1 MHPFGKPPSAS
12 NSAQPAPANGSAAT
26 SPNVPTSQLGSA
38 SRNGTPASTPGAG
51 NGLRPS
57 YDFMTEAARRE
68 RDLDRA
74 RDMTIKPTYS
84 TSYSTSMPRPSDTPT
99 SSAHSH
105 LPQHHH
111 HHHHPHH
118 PGSNPTSAS
127 STPRDERPSPFAS
140 TSSSTIGAAGAPR
153 RPDPMSLGFGSGLG
167 RLGAGYGLFGA
178 GPFIRDQEYKEKE
191 RLALARERE
200 REKERERER
209 EKERERERERSA
221 KPHSIET
228 SPSHRNPNPT
238 NSYSR
243 PSLPPSPTTSRT
255 LPAPASTGKPSIS
268 PQIPPASA
276 TSATGSA
283 SRPNLPLPSF
293 GSLGSRSLPSP
304 FERDARERSTS
315 TTVAASPNPTPA
327 IESASTITGHRRT
340 PSGSSQRGNEPLVS
354 GSKSPVKTSSQ
365 PATTVRSLFGPPQLF
380 NEAAKS
386 RDGQRSP
393 VSRIQTTVTPRDRDS
408 AISPTTATAAPPSK
422 NVPPVA
428 SATPASQS
436 TRAPFG
442 GYSGLGGPAYHGS
455 FGGFGLGGFGG
466 YGAFGPRWADRE
478 REREMLEKREEE
490 RKRSQKEA
498 AEAKAKA
505 EREKDDRFADWVK
518 ERERERYG
526 PAPGTAYGVEAFQPP
541 RSNVTT
547 APSATQ
553 ASSAQRPANEPSW
566 RQTPATSASAAAA
579 AANQK
584 ANLTRHIEVI
594 HQPEPKN
601 PVGPITAASSDGSS
615 VMQQVAPSRE
625 PRPYG
630 YKAEPREYQYTP
642 RDKRPRMDAAVEEA
656 QNAHRRSTNTKAA
669 KRRKEEDKK
678 IEVNNNPP
686 VKEKDWSALT
696 NPIRRWPEVGSSQ
709 VEQWLKTV
717 PDLNRVVSTQVYEG
731 DQWTLA
737 KSGECTTSNEGG
749 LIIVRIGGGFLG
761 EDWKVRG
768 ENGWDES
775 TPTPSP
781 TDSTDHVICG
791 NVSRE
796 RKIWGTDVYTDDSDL
811 GLILVHAGWLRWSRS
826 ISSPVE
832 LQKKGRNPRDQDVIN
847 VTVRLVPRLIRY
859 TATERNGV
867 RTRNWG
873 NGHDGSSI
881 VVERVERIAVDKRY
895 LKTRQRKSRISE
907 WARQRQLVSLLPSPN
922 TDAGDEDGDVQ
933 DPTSITDEDIYESI
947 MFCTR
952 LVPDKK
958 VDTESVGFV
967 YTPEAMK
974 DWLISPLETLGR
986 SLWNCDLVFTTDE
999 DAEQYQMSLSESSS
1013 IDNPLF
1019 DLLLLKPSPDGET
1032 PSSREEIAIERS
1044 FDDIH
1049 LLKQGIAVRTQ
1060 GNKGLLIKP
1069 KIWRWSNFSLLD
1081 KEKRKDWREEFE
1093 KGLTDE
1099 DERLGE
1105 TEVERRGELKV
1116 EEAEG

>member
-1 MHPFGKPPSAS
+1 MPSSFLPPISTSSSTSSMHPFGKPPSTS
-12 NSAQPAPANGSAAT
+12 NSAQPTSANGNAAT

-38 SRNGTPASTPGAG
+38 SRNGTPSSTPGAG

-57 YDFMTEAARRE
+57 YDFITEAARRE

-74 RDMTIKPTYS
+74 RDMTAKPIYS
-84 TSYSTSMPRPSDTPT
+84 TSYSTSLSRPSDTSA
-99 SSAHSH
+99 SSSHSH

-127 STPRDERPSPFAS
+127 STPREERPSPFAS
-140 TSSSTIGAAGAPR
+140 TSTSSIGGTAGAPR
-153 RPDPMSLGFGSGLG
+153 KPDPMSSGFGSGLG
-167 RLGAGYGLFGA
+167 IQGEGETGSC
-178 GPFIRDQEYKEKE
+178 Q
-191 RLALARERE
+191 
-200 REKERERER
+200 ERER
-209 EKERERERERSA
+209 EKERERERERST

-228 SPSHRNPNPT
+228 SPSHRNSNPT

-255 LPAPASTGKPSIS
+255 LPAPASAGKPSIS

-276 TSATGSA
+276 TSATGSG

-327 IESASTITGHRRT
+327 IESASTISGHRRT

-354 GSKSPVKTSSQ
+354 GPKSPVKTSSQ

-422 NVPPVA
+422 NVPPA
-428 SATPASQS
+428 TSTTPASQS

-505 EREKDDRFADWVK
+505 EREKDDRFVDWVK

-553 ASSAQRPANEPSW
+553 ASSAQRPANEPNW

-601 PVGPITAASSDGSS
+601 PVGPITTVSSDGSS

-656 QNAHRRSTNTKAA
+656 QNAHRRSSNTKAA
-669 KRRKEEDKK
+669 KRRKEEEKK

-717 PDLNRVVSTQVYEG
+717 PDLNRVVSTQVYQG

-737 KSGECTTSNEGG
+737 KSGESTSSNEGG

-781 TDSTDHVICG
+781 THSTDNVICG
-791 NVSRE
+791 NVSKE

-811 GLILVHAGWLRWSRS
+811 GLILVHAGWLRWSKS

-832 LQKKGRNPRDQDVIN
+832 VQKKGRNPRDQDVIN

-907 WARQRQLVSLLPSPN
+907 WARQRQLVSPRPPTIN
-922 TDAGDEDGDVQ
+922 TEEGDEDGGLQ
-933 DPTSITDEDIYESI
+933 DLTLITDEDVDETI

-958 VDTESVGFV
+958 GDAESVGFV
-967 YTPEAMK
+967 YTPEALK
-974 DWLISPLETLGR
+974 DWLISPLETSGWT
-986 SLWNCDLVFTTDE
+986 LWNCDLVFTTDE
-999 DAEQYQMSLSESSS
+999 EAERYQMSLSDSSS

-1019 DLLLLKPSPDGET
+1019 DLLLLKPSLDGET

-1069 KIWRWSNFSLLD
+1069 KIWRWSIPN
-1081 KEKRKDWREEFE
+1081 EKRKDWREEFE
-1093 KGLTDE
+1093 KGLIDQ

-1105 TEVERRGELKV
+1105 TEYGG
-1116 EEAEG
+1116 EAEGRRELKIEEED